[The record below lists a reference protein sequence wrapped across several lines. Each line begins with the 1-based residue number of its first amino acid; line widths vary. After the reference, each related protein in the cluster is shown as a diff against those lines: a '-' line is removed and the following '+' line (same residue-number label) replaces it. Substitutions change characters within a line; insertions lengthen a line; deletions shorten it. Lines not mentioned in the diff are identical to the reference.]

1 MKKLETY
8 KIGWTLA
15 FAMVGVLLAAGFQN
29 ATDKV
34 GTVDLG
40 KVMDDSDMGKQGQV
54 KLNKMNQ
61 DRIAVLQFM
70 SENRVLTE
78 DQSKRIRELSLKNDR
93 TKEEQSELDRIKAE
107 VIAANKRSQ
116 ELSNKASLSVEEHAL
131 LDDFARRT
139 QTTEQIGRKYQQDFL
154 AELDQ
159 ANEQQKAEVL
169 KRARES
175 VQQVAK
181 AQGYNVVFEARVA
194 PYAANDLTP
203 SALTAMNA
211 SSPANPVPPSTTPS
225 TTPAKP

>member
-1 MKKLETY
+1 MRKIETY

-15 FAMVGVLLAAGFQN
+15 FAMVGVLLAAGFQT
-29 ATDKV
+29 ATEKI

-40 KVMDDSDMGKQGQV
+40 KVMDDSDMGKSGQE

-70 SENRVLTE
+70 SENRVLTG
-78 DQSKRIRELSLKNDR
+78 DQAKRIRELSLKADR
-93 TKEEQSELDRIKAE
+93 TKDEQAELDRIKAE
-107 VIAANKRSQ
+107 VIASSRRSS
-116 ELSNKASLSVEEHAL
+116 ELNNKAAALTTEEHTL
-131 LDDFARRT
+131 VDDFARRS
-139 QTTEQIGRKYQQDFL
+139 QTTEVLGRQYQQEFL

-159 ANEQQKAEVL
+159 ANEAQKAQVL
-169 KRARES
+169 KTAREA

-181 AQGYNVVFEARVA
+181 AQGFSVVFEARVA
-194 PYAANDLTP
+194 PYAANDLTS

-211 SSPANPVPPSTTPS
+211 AKPVAAAATPS